1 MLNEKIYN
9 DSYIKALKERYSKT
23 NNIQKRAIINKLIN
37 LKVSLLKGEIEQ
49 DEYNDKLF
57 DTLSKAPGFT
67 EAIRDR
73 NFWKGLYTY
82 ACQMESTRFGL

>member
-9 DSYIKALKERYSKT
+9 DSYIKALKESYSKT
-23 NNIQKRAIINKLIN
+23 NNIQKRAVINKLIN

-49 DEYNDKLF
+49 DEYNDKLL

-67 EAIRDR
+67 EAIRNRD
-73 NFWKGLYTY
+73 FWKGYYAY
-82 ACQMESTRFGL
+82 ACTKFGL

>member
-1 MLNEKIYN
+1 MLNEEIYN
-9 DSYIKALKERYSKT
+9 DSYIKALKESYSKT

-49 DEYNDKLF
+49 DEYNDKLM

-67 EAIRDR
+67 EAIQNRD
-73 NFWKGLYTY
+73 FWKGCY
-82 ACQMESTRFGL
+82 AFACTKFGL

>member
-1 MLNEKIYN
+1 MLNEKIYE
-9 DSYIKALKERYSKT
+9 DHYIKTLKESYSKT
-23 NNIQKRAIINKLIN
+23 NNIQKRAVINKLIN

-57 DTLSKAPGFT
+57 ETLSKAPGFT

-73 NFWKGLYTY
+73 NFWKGCYAY
-82 ACQMESTRFGL
+82 ACTRFGI